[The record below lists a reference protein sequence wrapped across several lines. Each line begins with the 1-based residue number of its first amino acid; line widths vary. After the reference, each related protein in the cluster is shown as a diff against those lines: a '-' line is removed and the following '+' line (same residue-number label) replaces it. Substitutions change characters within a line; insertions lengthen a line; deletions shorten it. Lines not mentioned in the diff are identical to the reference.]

1 MGYKEIIERIRQ
13 DTQEEI
19 QQVQKETEEEIQLI
33 ETEIEQERKS
43 QLKNI
48 QEEAELIKKRTFEH
62 KIASAR
68 SEMRK
73 QILALK
79 QQLLEELFSQAKQH
93 LLNMPDE
100 KYVSRIKKAVDKIT
114 DSGTIFIGAKDFQRR
129 GEMFKREFEKGFT
142 VSKTDEIDYG
152 VIIDKGKVRYNL
164 SVDAIFSEGRENLTE
179 KLVNLLFPKD

>member
-1 MGYKEIIERIRQ
+1 MGYIEILERIKQ

-19 QQVQKETEEEIQLI
+19 QRIQKETEEKIQLI

-43 QLKNI
+43 RLKNI

-62 KIASAR
+62 KIALAR

-73 QILALK
+73 QLLSLK

-93 LLNMPDE
+93 LLNIPDE
-100 KYVSRIKKAVDKIT
+100 EYVSRFRKAVDKIT
-114 DSGTIFIGAKDFQRR
+114 DSGTLFVGALDFQRR
-129 GEMFKREFEKGFT
+129 GEIFKREFEKDFT

-152 VIIDKGKVRYNL
+152 VIIDKGRVRYNL
-164 SVDAIFSEGRENLTE
+164 SVDAIFSDRRENLTE
-179 KLVNLLFPKD
+179 KLVNLIFPKE